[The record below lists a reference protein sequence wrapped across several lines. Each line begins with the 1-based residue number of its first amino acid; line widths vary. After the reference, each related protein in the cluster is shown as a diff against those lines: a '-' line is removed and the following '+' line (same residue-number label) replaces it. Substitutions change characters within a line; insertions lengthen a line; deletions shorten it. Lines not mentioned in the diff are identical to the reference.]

1 MNYRRTSIAVFAIAI
16 AIPSAAIAGPGL
28 STESAAVVASSRSVA
43 SAAATAMLHVEGE
56 GRGLD
61 PDRARGLERAAEVS
75 KSWKFTGE
83 EKPGK
88 GPKIDKEPK
97 TNGSARSQQVHEALA
112 AGLSPSAVHNP
123 NIDKPGGEVAS
134 AFNKFKAKRENHP
147 GKGQGKGLGGPGG
160 DDASEDAGS
169 ADD

>member
-1 MNYRRTSIAVFAIAI
+1 MKYRRTSIATLAIAL
-16 AIPSAAIAGPGL
+16 AIPSVALAGPEL
-28 STESAAVVASSRSVA
+28 SSESAAIVASSRAVA
-43 SAAATAMLHVEGE
+43 SSAAAAMLQAEGE

-83 EKPGK
+83 PKPGK
-88 GPKIDKEPK
+88 GPKADKGPNE
-97 TNGSARSQQVHEALA
+97 NISARAQQVHEALA

-123 NIDKPGGEVAS
+123 DIDKPGGEVAS

-160 DDASEDAGS
+160 DDRSDDAASEDG
-169 ADD
+169 